1 MNIGAK
7 IKSLDVVMKGIG
19 FNKPE
24 GETNIRKKATPTDK
38 LAKTVVLTSVSI
50 LCNFICLLSAVKTG
64 LGKINQVVIIFLI
77 MNYLVIVD
85 KLAIT
90 ILFIIIQ

>member
-24 GETNIRKKATPTDK
+24 GETNMGKKAAPPGK
-38 LAKTVVLTSVSI
+38 LAKHVVLTSVSI
-50 LCNFICLLSAVKTG
+50 LCNFIC
-64 LGKINQVVIIFLI
+64 FC
-77 MNYLVIVD
+77 YL
-85 KLAIT
+85 
-90 ILFIIIQ
+90 Q

>member
-24 GETNIRKKATPTDK
+24 GETNIREKATPTDK

-50 LCNFICLLSAVKTG
+50 LCNFICF
-64 LGKINQVVIIFLI
+64 VICSK
-77 MNYLVIVD
+77 NWPW
-85 KLAIT
+85 
-90 ILFIIIQ
+90 